1 MQSIQYRSWFQIE
14 EDQCKNESDFDEGVI
29 VMEDMSILIVEDDAG
44 MRETL
49 GDILRDEGYKVET
62 AGRGKEALA
71 LAKEK
76 KFSICLVDLRLPDM
90 SGIEVLK
97 GLKGFNPNVSVII
110 ITAFA
115 SKETAISALKDGAH
129 YYIEKPL
136 NIKEVLNA
144 IERASDTFRLLADK
158 KRAEE
163 ELRKNEE
170 KYRSLVESTEDS
182 VYLVDRNCRYLFM
195 NEKHQSR
202 LCLSKDQYQGRPYSV
217 FHSTDNAKRFAEK
230 VTHVFETGTSIQ
242 SEYKNNEKRCFL
254 KTLSPVKDPETGRA
268 TAVTVVSKDITEL
281 KRAEKELLETRDY
294 LNNIINS
301 SVDTITVVNMEG
313 IVRDWNKG
321 AEGIMGYRADEVIGT
336 SNRKFFVDPEDADR
350 IMEHVQREGAIE
362 NYRTIVVRKD
372 GKPIHI
378 SMSAALL
385 RNEKGVPIG
394 TVRVSRDITREV
406 ELEKRV
412 KEERDNLNLIFETM
426 VDGVYM
432 VSKDYEVEFM
442 NKVLRDEFG
451 DHPGDIC
458 YEVFH
463 GRKEPCPLCKLE
475 VIEGGTVRWEWYS
488 RRINK
493 IYDLIETPLRN
504 IDGTISKLT
513 IFRDIS
519 ERKKAEEEIQK
530 LNRKLEL
537 RVVDLEEV
545 TRMKTEFLSITS
557 HELRTPLTP
566 MKAQLQML
574 QDGYMGRINKEQKES
589 IEITLRNL
597 TRLENLIKDIL
608 DVSIIEMGVIKMSFE
623 SMNLNYVVGEAMKMM
638 ESITIEKDIKIIAK
652 LAELPVIMGDSER
665 LRQVIS
671 NLLNNAIKFSEK
683 SADVVIETMRVGE
696 NVQFCVTDYG
706 IGISKENKKKLF
718 KLFSQIDTTMG
729 RKQGGTGL
737 GLAIAKG
744 IVQAHN
750 GKIWVESGPGKGS
763 TFCFSIPINSNHI
776 KIEP

>member
-1 MQSIQYRSWFQIE
+1 
-14 EDQCKNESDFDEGVI
+14 
-29 VMEDMSILIVEDDAG
+29 
-44 MRETL
+44 
-49 GDILRDEGYKVET
+49 
-62 AGRGKEALA
+62 
-71 LAKEK
+71 
-76 KFSICLVDLRLPDM
+76 
-90 SGIEVLK
+90 
-97 GLKGFNPNVSVII
+97 
-110 ITAFA
+110 
-115 SKETAISALKDGAH
+115 
-129 YYIEKPL
+129 
-136 NIKEVLNA
+136 
-144 IERASDTFRLLADK
+144 
-158 KRAEE
+158 
-163 ELRKNEE
+163 
-170 KYRSLVESTEDS
+170 
-182 VYLVDRNCRYLFM
+182 
-195 NEKHQSR
+195 
-202 LCLSKDQYQGRPYSV
+202 
-217 FHSTDNAKRFAEK
+217 
-230 VTHVFETGTSIQ
+230 
-242 SEYKNNEKRCFL
+242 
-254 KTLSPVKDPETGRA
+254 
-268 TAVTVVSKDITEL
+268 
-281 KRAEKELLETRDY
+281 
-294 LNNIINS
+294 
-301 SVDTITVVNMEG
+301 MEG
-313 IVRDWNKG
+313 IVRDWNRG

-350 IMEHVQREGAIE
+350 IMEHVQREGEIK

-385 RNEKGVPIG
+385 RNKKGVPIG

-406 ELEKRV
+406 ELESQV
-412 KEERDNLNLIFETM
+412 KEERDNMNLIFESM
-426 VDGVYM
+426 VDGVYV
-432 VSKDYEVEFM
+432 VSIDNKVEFM

-451 DHPGDIC
+451 DHFGDIC

-475 VIEGGTVRWEWYS
+475 VMGGGTVRWEWYS
-488 RRINK
+488 SRMNK

-519 ERKKAEEEIQK
+519 ERKKAEEEIQT
-530 LNRKLEL
+530 LNRELES

-574 QDGYMGRINKEQKES
+574 QEGYMGRINKEQKES
-589 IEITLRNL
+589 IELTLRNL
-597 TRLENLIKDIL
+597 TRLDNLIKDFL
-608 DVSIIEMGVIKMSFE
+608 DISMIEMGRIKMSFG
-623 SMNLNYVVGEAMKMM
+623 SMNLNDLVGEAIKML
-638 ESITIEKDIKIIAK
+638 EPIALEKDIKIIK
-652 LAELPVIMGDSER
+652 RLAELPLIMGDGER

-683 SADVVIETMRVGE
+683 SADVVIETMRVGK
-696 NVQFCVTDYG
+696 NVQFCITDYG

-750 GKIWVESGPGKGS
+750 GKIWVESELEKGS
-763 TFCFSIPINSNHI
+763 TFCFSIPIKQ
-776 KIEP
+776 KIAGCEDGRKST

>member
-1 MQSIQYRSWFQIE
+1 MRNI
-14 EDQCKNESDFDEGVI
+14 
-29 VMEDMSILIVEDDAG
+29 SILIVEDDAE

-49 GDILRDEGYKVET
+49 CDILSDEGYEVKTV
-62 AGRGKEALA
+62 GRGKEGLA
-71 LAKEK
+71 LAKNT
-76 KFSICLVDLRLPDM
+76 KFPICLVDLRLPDIN
-90 SGIEVLK
+90 GIEVLK
-97 GLKGFNPNVSVII
+97 GLKAFHSDTSVII

-115 SKETAISALKDGAH
+115 SKETAIKALKDGAH
-129 YYIEKPL
+129 CYIEKPL
-136 NIKEVLNA
+136 NMEEVLNA
-144 IERASDTFRLLADK
+144 IERASDAYRLLEDK

-163 ELRKNEE
+163 DLKKNEE

-195 NEKHQSR
+195 NEKHISR
-202 LCLSKDQYQGRPYSV
+202 LCISRDQCLGRPFSA
-217 FHSTDNAKRFAEK
+217 FHSTEDAKLFSEK
-230 VTHVFETGTSIQ
+230 VTQVFETGTSVQ
-242 SEYKNNEKRCFL
+242 HEHKDNKRKCFL
-254 KTLSPVKDPETGRA
+254 KTLSPVKDLKTDRVTG
-268 TAVTVVSKDITEL
+268 VTVVSKDITQL
-281 KRAEKELLETRDY
+281 KRVEKELIKTRDY

-301 SVDTITVVNMEG
+301 SADTITVVDMKG
-313 IVRDWNKG
+313 IVRDWNKS
-321 AEGIMGYRADEVIGT
+321 AEGIMGYCADEVIGT
-336 SNRKFFVDPEDADR
+336 SNRKFFANHEDADR
-350 IMEHVQREGAIE
+350 IMELVQREGEIE

-372 GKPIHI
+372 GKPLHI

-385 RNEKGVPIG
+385 RNKNGVPIG
-394 TVRVSRDITREV
+394 TVRVSRDVTKEV

-412 KEERDNLNLIFETM
+412 KEERDNLNLIFESM
-426 VDGVYM
+426 VEGVYV

-451 DHPGDIC
+451 DHLGDIC

-463 GRKEPCPLCKLE
+463 GRKQPCPLCKLLE
-475 VIEGGTVRWEWYS
+475 VMGRKTVRWEWYS
-488 RRINK
+488 RRMNK
-493 IYDLIETPLRN
+493 YYDLIETPLRN
-504 IDGTISKLT
+504 IIGTISKLT
-513 IFRDIS
+513 IFRDIT

-530 LNRKLEL
+530 LNRELEL

-574 QDGYMGRINKEQKES
+574 QEGYMGRINNEQKES
-589 IEITLRNL
+589 IELTLRNL
-597 TRLENLIKDIL
+597 TRFENLIKDIL

-623 SMNLNYVVGEAMKMM
+623 SMNLNDAVREAIKMM
-638 ESITIEKDIKIIAK
+638 EPFTIEKDIKILAR

-671 NLLNNAIKFSEK
+671 NLFNNAIKFSEK
-683 SADVVIETMRVGE
+683 SADVVVETMRVDE

-706 IGISKENKKKLF
+706 IGISKENKEKLF

-750 GKIWVESGPGKGS
+750 GKIWVESELGKGS
-763 TFCFSIPINSNHI
+763 TFCFSIPIKQ
-776 KIEP
+776 KIAGCEDGRKIT

>member
-1 MQSIQYRSWFQIE
+1 MDLGDI
-14 EDQCKNESDFDEGVI
+14 
-29 VMEDMSILIVEDDAG
+29 SILIVEDDAE

-49 GDILRDEGYKVET
+49 CDILSDEGYEVKT

-71 LAKEK
+71 LAKKK
-76 KFSICLVDLRLPDM
+76 KFPICLADLRLPDI

-97 GLKGFNPNVSVII
+97 GLKAFNPDTSVII

-115 SKETAISALKDGAH
+115 SKETAIEALKDGAH
-129 YYIEKPL
+129 CYIEKPL
-136 NIKEVLNA
+136 NMEEVLNA
-144 IERASDTFRLLADK
+144 IKRASDAHRLLEDK

-195 NEKHQSR
+195 NEKHLSR
-202 LCLSKDQYQGRPYSV
+202 LHLSRDQYLGRPYSA
-217 FHSTDNAKRFAEK
+217 FHSTEDVKRFAEK

-242 SEYKNNEKRCFL
+242 HEYKDSKRRCFL
-254 KTLSPVKDPETGRA
+254 KTLSPVKDPETGRV
-268 TAVTVVSKDITEL
+268 TAVTVVSKNITEL
-281 KRAEKELLETRDY
+281 KRAEKELIETRDY

-301 SVDTITVVNMEG
+301 SVDTITVVDMKG
-313 IVRDWNKG
+313 IVHDWNKG

-336 SNRKFFVDPEDADR
+336 SNRKFFVTPEDADR
-350 IMEHVQREGAIE
+350 IMEHVQREGEIK

-385 RNEKGVPIG
+385 RNKNGVPIG
-394 TVRVSRDITREV
+394 TVRVSRDITKEV
-406 ELEKRV
+406 ELERRV
-412 KEERDNLNLIFETM
+412 KEERDDMNLIFESM
-426 VDGVYM
+426 VDGVYA

-451 DHPGDIC
+451 DHIGDIC

-463 GRKEPCPLCKLE
+463 GRKEPCPLCKLLE
-475 VIEGGTVRWEWYS
+475 VLGKKTVRWEWHS
-488 RRINK
+488 RRMNK

-513 IFRDIS
+513 IFRDIT
-519 ERKKAEEEIQK
+519 ERKKAEEEIRK
-530 LNRKLEL
+530 LNRELEL
-537 RVVDLEEV
+537 KVVDLEEV
-545 TRMKTEFLSITS
+545 TRMKTKFLSITS

-574 QDGYMGRINKEQKES
+574 QEGYMGGINTEQKES
-589 IEITLRNL
+589 IEIILRNL
-597 TRLENLIKDIL
+597 TRLDNLIKDIL
-608 DVSIIEMGVIKMSFE
+608 DISRIEMGRIKMSFE
-623 SMNLNYVVGEAMKMM
+623 SMNLNDAVREAIKML
-638 ESITIEKDIKIIAK
+638 EPIAKEKDIEIIER
-652 LAELPVIMGDSER
+652 LAELPIIMGDSER

-671 NLLNNAIKFSEK
+671 NLMNNAIKFSEK
-683 SADVVIETMRVGE
+683 SADVVIETRYVGE
-696 NVQFCVTDYG
+696 NVQFCITDYG
-706 IGISKENKKKLF
+706 IGISEEDKKKLF

-750 GKIWVESGPGKGS
+750 GKIWVESMLGKGS
-763 TFCFSIPINSNHI
+763 TFCFSIPIKP
-776 KIEP
+776 KIASCEDS